1 MRAPSRVNPLL
12 QRPASTTEQCVG
24 AGLPANTMA
33 AATVYREWK
42 LVSRSGPFAGKPAP
56 TRRPAPTTEQCVG
69 ADLPANTMAAATVY
83 RGWKLVSRSGPFAG
97 KPAPTRRP
105 APTTDQCVGA
115 GLPANTMAAATVNHG
130 WKLVSRSG
138 PFAGKPAPTKK
149 PPLGAAFSLRLSSA
163 YSCGPAALMASETSN
178 FLKFSMNS
186 LARPLAASS

>member
-1 MRAPSRVNPLL
+1 MRAPSRASPLL
-12 QRPASTTEQCVG
+12 Q
-24 AGLPANTMA
+24 
-33 AATVYREWK
+33 
-42 LVSRSGPFAGKPAP
+42 
-56 TRRPAPTTEQCVG
+56 
-69 ADLPANTMAAATVY
+69 
-83 RGWKLVSRSGPFAG
+83 
-97 KPAPTRRP
+97 RP

-130 WKLVSRSG
+130 WKLASRSG
-138 PFAGKPAPTKK
+138 PFAGKPAPTTACTHHRSVCRSGFTREYDGGWDSESRVEIGQQARPFRGQARSYNGLRTTNQYVGAGLPANTMAAATVNRGWTLASRSSLFAGNPASTKK